1 MKTLI
6 YIFLS
11 LTLISCNVRDNIKNY
26 IKNLPEEKTKTIRVN
41 SYDYKIITIDSCE
54 YITTINQLA
63 HKGNCKY
70 CAERRKKELEE
81 YVRIPQ
87 R

>member
-11 LTLISCNVRDNIKNY
+11 LILISCLADKPRVDKNITK
-26 IKNLPEEKTKTIRVN
+26 EEA
-41 SYDYKIITIDSCE
+41 YDYGYKIITIDSCE
-54 YITTINQLA
+54 YITSIKQLA

>member
-11 LTLISCNVRDNIKNY
+11 LMLISCNVKENN

>member
-11 LTLISCNVRDNIKNY
+11 LMLISCSDVKENV
-26 IKNLPEEKTKTIRVN
+26 KNLPEENTIRVN
-41 SYDYKIITIDSCE
+41 SINYKIITIDSCE
-54 YITTINQLA
+54 YVKTIDQLA

-81 YVRIPQ
+81 YVRFPK

>member
-11 LTLISCNVRDNIKNY
+11 LMLISCNVKENN
-26 IKNLPEEKTKTIRVN
+26 IKNLPEEKIIWVN
-41 SYDYKIITIDSCE
+41 SYDYYEIITIDSCE
-54 YITTINQLA
+54 YVKTIDQLA

>member
-11 LTLISCNVRDNIKNY
+11 LILISCNARENIKNY
-26 IKNLPEEKTKTIRVN
+26 IKNLPEEKIIRVN
-41 SYDYKIITIDSCE
+41 SVNYKIITIDSCE
-54 YITTINQLA
+54 YVKTINQLA

-81 YVRIPQ
+81 YVRIP
-87 R
+87 

>member
-11 LTLISCNVRDNIKNY
+11 LMLISCNVKENN
-26 IKNLPEEKTKTIRVN
+26 IKNLPEEKTIRVN
-41 SYDYKIITIDSCE
+41 SINYEIITIDSCE
-54 YITTINQLA
+54 YVKTIDQLA